1 MSNRQTE
8 ERIRRAFE
16 GAAPN
21 NLDTVKEKCEKQK
34 GIVITMESRT
44 NKKGHR
50 ILRSVMAAAAAL
62 VLAVTAGA
70 VYRANYSVA
79 STVALDVNPSI
90 ELGVNKKEQVISVT
104 PKNEDGAKVIG
115 DMKLKGSDLNV
126 AVNAL
131 IGSMLREGY
140 ISEMANSILI
150 SVDSNDPV
158 KGAELKSRLSA
169 EVKGMLDTSSFS
181 GAVLSQTM
189 SGDPEVKS
197 LAEQYGITEGKAQL
211 IKQIVENNPIH
222 TFDELAGLSVNE
234 LNLIGESG
242 GKSIANV
249 TAEGAASDSAYIG
262 EAKAKEIALD
272 HAGVNEDDIRGYEFE
287 MDYEHGTMVYE
298 IEFDW
303 NGREF
308 EYDID
313 ALTGEVIKYEG
324 EPVKANGN
332 DTAGAQKNEKPE
344 NNSQNSAPT
353 DKSSYIGK
361 AKANSIALS
370 HAGADT
376 GSISGYECELY
387 REDGRMVYEI
397 AFKCGGFEYEY
408 EIDALTGSIVKQD
421 KELDD

>member
-1 MSNRQTE
+1 MNDKE
-8 ERIRRAFE
+8 INERIGKAFVSATPDIRGRILSDAGERKENMTNIIIPKKKKILTRAFA
-16 GAAPN
+16 GIAAC
-21 NLDTVKEKCEKQK
+21 LIVAA
-34 GIVITMESRT
+34 GIFAGGFL
-44 NKKGHR
+44 KKLNR
-50 ILRSVMAAAAAL
+50 D
-62 VLAVTAGA
+62 
-70 VYRANYSVA
+70 VA
-79 STVALDVNPSI
+79 STVSLDVNPGI
-90 ELGVNKKEQVISVT
+90 EIDVNRKERVLEVRAM
-104 PKNEDGAKVIG
+104 NADAERVIG
-115 DMKLKGSDLNV
+115 DMDFTGSTLDV
-126 AVNAL
+126 TVNAL
-131 IGSMLREGY
+131 IGSMLGKGY
-140 ISEMANSILI
+140 ISTDANSVLI
-150 SVDSNDPV
+150 SVVGGSE
-158 KGAELKSRLSA
+158 GLRERLTAEITEL
-169 EVKGMLDTSSFS
+169 LDTDGIS
-181 GAVLSQTM
+181 GAVLSQNVTV
-189 SGDPEVKS
+189 SGELKTA
-197 LAEQYGITEGKAQL
+197 AEKYGITEGKAQL

-262 EAKAKEIALD
+262 EAKAKEIALA

-324 EPVKANGN
+324 EPVKANDN

-344 NNSQNSAPT
+344 NNGQNSAPT
-353 DKSSYIGK
+353 DKSSYIGEAK
-361 AKANSIALS
+361 AKSIALS
-370 HAGADT
+370 HAGVDT
-376 GSISGYECELY
+376 GSISDYECELD